1 MAEWFKATVLKTVR
15 LIASQV
21 RILSLPPEEKNE
33 VLYMRVLDKPIQKI
47 ELKKADFV
55 FPDNFVKGAVDIKK
69 GLLAIDAELHADLEQ
84 MLLNNGSDQYDL
96 WGINLYFDDGEDL
109 VEFDSMINI
118 RPAQGNHSRNVEDEK
133 TQNKILDVVNKWVK

>member
-1 MAEWFKATVLKTVR
+1 
-15 LIASQV
+15 
-21 RILSLPPEEKNE
+21 
-33 VLYMRVLDKPIQKI
+33 MRVLDEPIQKI

-55 FPDNFVKGAVDIKK
+55 FPDNFVKGVVDIKK

-84 MLLNNGSDQYDL
+84 MLLDNGSDQYDL

-133 TQNKILDVVNKWVK
+133 TQNKILDVVNKWVR